1 MALTLISEPKLHQP
15 AYNPLNLQ
23 ISSNL
28 SGNPNFRYF
37 TEVTVANV
45 KRAEF
50 FDIPRPVNGNLW
62 KDVHRV
68 VEVFVPRG
76 YGALT
81 TGVQL
86 ENNVIDY
93 KVKVTEFSGSISGAV
108 YETPIRLANL
118 MALSW
123 EDFITNKY
131 DDYVFTASA
140 GKFRTKRNNIKI
152 AKDEVYSLSWIS
164 TLLTT
169 TDSAINRIQVTPF
182 DAAGDLTPINFTDA
196 DQGDT
201 NPFNAYKNI
210 KIGFNFNSMPSN
222 AIGFR
227 VAAQNQSNANVGDPI
242 VFLLNDE
249 CSRTQPIRLIWL
261 NRLGGY
267 DAYTFNANPE
277 FMTMV
282 ERENY
287 SRIIGP
293 NYTLSQH
300 RELTL
305 TTKYT
310 NEIALRSQWINDEES
325 RAIEELVTSPVA
337 FWDKGAGVLLPIN
350 VLEDSYTTRYRAKD
364 RLFDATLRIK
374 LSFDNQTQRR

>member
-1 MALTLISEPKLHQP
+1 MALTLIQQPKLHQP
-15 AYNPLNLQ
+15 AHNPLNIEL
-23 ISSNL
+23 SSNIA
-28 SGNPNFRYF
+28 GNAGFRYF
-37 TEVTVANV
+37 TEVIVNGTL
-45 KRAEF
+45 RATF
-50 FDIPRPVNGNLW
+50 FDIPRPVNNQLW

-68 VEVFVPRG
+68 VEVFLPRG

-81 TGVQL
+81 TGIQFDA
-86 ENNVIDY
+86 NVVTYQIQ
-93 KVKVTEFSGSISGAV
+93 VTEFTNNTSGAV
-108 YETPIRLANL
+108 YTTPVRMANL

-123 EDFITNKY
+123 QDYITNKY

-164 TLLTT
+164 TLLNT
-169 TDSAINRIQVTPF
+169 TDSAVKRIQVVPF
-182 DAAGDLTPINFTDA
+182 NTSGPLSAINFVDN
-196 DQGDT
+196 DQGDVSLL
-201 NPFNAYKNI
+201 NAYKNI
-210 KIGFNFNSMPSN
+210 KVGFNFNSMPSD
-222 AIGFR
+222 AIGFT
-227 VAAQNQSNANVGDPI
+227 VAAQNQSDANIGDSI
-242 VFLLNDE
+242 TFLLNDE
-249 CSRTQPIRLIWL
+249 CSRTQPIRLLWL

-300 RELTL
+300 RELSL